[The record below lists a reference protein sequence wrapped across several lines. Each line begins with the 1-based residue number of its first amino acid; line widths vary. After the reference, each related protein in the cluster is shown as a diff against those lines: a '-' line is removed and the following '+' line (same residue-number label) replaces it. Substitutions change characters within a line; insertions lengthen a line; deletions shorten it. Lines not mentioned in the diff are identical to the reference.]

1 LQELAGDASLER
13 FRLEYEKLHRA
24 LKASHENEKKLL
36 KKCKDLNADIVGNA
50 IKIEAALKLTQ
61 EDTQTI
67 TILKEELNKAYNLI
81 QGLRDREERNRQ
93 KMENL

>member
-36 KKCKDLNADIVGNA
+36 RRCKELNGDIVGH
-50 IKIEAALKLTQ
+50 AAKV
-61 EDTQTI
+61 
-67 TILKEELNKAYNLI
+67 
-81 QGLRDREERNRQ
+81 
-93 KMENL
+93 